1 MAATL
6 MVQGTASHV
15 GKSIVAAGL
24 CRLFADEGVK
34 VAPFKSQNMSLNSCV
49 TADGGIR
56 RETAARL
63 RAAGA
68 DAIVPGSL
76 VCQAEDLAA
85 TAAWLKNL

>member
-1 MAATL
+1 VRRRTR
-6 MVQGTASHV
+6 ASMRLTEV
-15 GKSIVAAGL
+15 KRLAGE
-24 CRLFADEGVK
+24 RV
-34 VAPFKSQNMSLNSCV
+34 CV

-63 RAAGA
+63 REAGA

-85 TAAWLKNL
+85 TAAWLKSL